1 MGVCV
6 INILLDKL
14 AVLGLCTFALVSQG
28 SFTLPVVCLLISL
41 TLSALC
47 QCFPKS
53 RCSMVFQGI
62 HIILAVIFPIFCCTL
77 PLTLYDIL
85 YDKRYIA
92 SGLIAVPLIVNFDSF
107 TYTQIALYAVNSLVA
122 VLLSLRT
129 SKLEGL
135 EEDIIKLRDTS
146 QENAMLLEQKNRS
159 ISEKQNYEIHLATL
173 RERNRIAREI
183 HDNVGHL
190 LTRSL
195 LQMGALSVMN
205 KDNDQHEYIEGIRQ
219 TLDNAMTTIRQSV
232 HNLHD
237 ESIDFKGAVKEITSG
252 IPRKYKL
259 SLSLDVSENMPSD
272 IKLAFIGVIKEA
284 VSNIERH
291 SNGDAIDIIVR
302 EHPAFYQLA
311 INDNGVCHGEIQDS
325 GIGLSN
331 MRNRIEGIN
340 GIITFTPSENGFRVF
355 ASVQKKFEGEA

>member
-1 MGVCV
+1 M
-6 INILLDKL
+6 NILLDK
-14 AVLGLCTFALVSQG
+14 AVLLGLCTISLLSQDG
-28 SFTLPVVCLLISL
+28 FILPVVCFLVSL
-41 TLSALC
+41 TLSILC

-53 RCSMVFQGI
+53 RISLACQTAY
-62 HIILAVIFPIFCCTL
+62 IILGIIFPIFCCTL
-77 PLTLYDIL
+77 PLMLYDIL
-85 YDKRYIA
+85 YDKRYVA
-92 SGLIAVPLIVNFDSF
+92 AGLSAVPIIISSGIFSHIQLS
-107 TYTQIALYAVNSLVA
+107 LAVITALVA
-122 VLLSLRT
+122 ILLSLHT
-129 SKLEGL
+129 QKLEQL
-135 EEDIIKLRDTS
+135 EESLIKLRDTS
-146 QENAMLLEQKNRS
+146 QENALLLEQKNRS

-205 KDNDQHEYIEGIRQ
+205 KDSDQHEYIEGIKQ

-237 ESIDFKGAVKEITSG
+237 ESIDFKGAIKDIISG
-252 IPRKYKL
+252 IPPKYTVNT
-259 SLSLDVSENMPSD
+259 SLDVSEHIPTD

-291 SNGDAIDIIVR
+291 SSGSRIDIIVR

-311 INDNGVCHGEIQDS
+311 VNDNGECNGEIKNS

-331 MRNRIEGIN
+331 MRNRIESIN
-340 GIITFTPSENGFRVF
+340 GIITFTPSKAGFKVF
-355 ASVQKKFEGEA
+355 ASVQKKFREDS